1 MATQCILIG
10 EISPTN
16 MANPVL
22 YMNSLMNGKFNLVIK
37 LLATQGTFHFVS
49 MHSLML
55 LQSVHAVEGFATLL
69 TDGDLMFSFEVFF

>member
-1 MATQCILIG
+1 MATQGVLIR

-22 YMNSLMNGKFNLVIK
+22 YMNSLMNGKFNLIIK
-37 LLATQGTFHFVS
+37 LLVTQGAFHFAP

-55 LQSVHAVEGFATLL
+55 L
-69 TDGDLMFSFEVFF
+69 